1 MPEALDAL
9 EAAKKRYQEAVNGLR
24 DQRTKIEEDLKFTD
38 PSDPQQ
44 WDDIEK
50 QQRENDPGGMRPCL
64 VHDQL
69 GQYIAN
75 VAGQVE
81 QRPPAM
87 HALPVNGGADRKV
100 AENLDGF
107 FRQIEY
113 ASRAQQHYV
122 RGVTS
127 SGRAGVGYLIVTP
140 EYTDRALNYQE
151 PRITSEGDPL
161 RVVLDPFSVELD
173 GSDARYGFWLTPM
186 SYAQFEE
193 RFGEKAEKCSFDD
206 AEGRTIHDDRE
217 SITVAQE
224 WLIEEKT
231 VNVIV
236 CRDARGDEFTHDEDD
251 YHAARQRDPSITYIR
266 NFRDKRKKVMWRL
279 MSGATVFETTE
290 YPAEFIGIVPMYGYV
305 GWSEGRMHYCG
316 IGRRGR
322 NAQRAYN
329 YHVSELRAYMNQA
342 PKAPWLVPLSAIQ
355 SEQVKHLW
363 DNASVESRAW
373 IGYNDWDAEN
383 KRVIPPPTRAQ
394 VSTNLQNHIQGALQ
408 AREDIQAS
416 LGMYQANLGA
426 PSNETSGVAIE
437 GRKQQGEAATANFP
451 AHMAASIA
459 QVGRICMQMIPRLI
473 DTRRQLRVLSI
484 DNTPS
489 TINVDPKQK
498 QAMGEPDDQGVI
510 TINPN
515 VGRYDVRVV
524 VGASFSTQRAQ
535 AQEAY
540 TEMMRA
546 NPDMM
551 PAIAP
556 LWAQTLDVPHADKLA
571 QVLTAMAPDP
581 VKAILNPEQQDSTA
595 ALKAQVDQLKMA
607 LKQAT
612 DIAHEAQQ
620 DADSAHAELSKRE
633 IEGETR
639 DDENAI
645 KAYDALTKRLQ
656 VMGAAMS
663 PEAVKALVVQTLET
677 MLQHPDPLPGDP
689 PAAEQVPEMA
699 EQMPTDEPGAM
710 PAGPELGAPPMEA
723 APEEQ
728 LMSATEAPIDPS
740 TEPIPQP

>member
-24 DQRTKIEEDLKFTD
+24 DQRTQIEEDLKFTD

-44 WDDIEK
+44 WDDLEK
-50 QQRENDPGGMRPCL
+50 RQRENDPGGMRPCL

-122 RGVTS
+122 RALTS
-127 SGRAGVGYLIVTP
+127 AARAGVGYLIVKP

-173 GSDARYGFWLTPM
+173 GSDARFGFWLTPM

-206 AEGRTIHDDRE
+206 AEGRTVHDDRE

-236 CRDARGDEFTHDEDD
+236 CRDGNGDEFSHDEDD

-279 MSGATVFETTE
+279 MSGAAVFETTE
-290 YPAEFIGIVPMYGYV
+290 YPAEHIGIVPIYGYV

-322 NAQRAYN
+322 NAQGAYN

-355 SEQVKHLW
+355 DQKVKDLW

-373 IGYNDWDAEN
+373 LPYNDWDAAN
-383 KRVIPPPTRAQ
+383 SRAVAPPQRAQ

-451 AHMAASIA
+451 AHMAAGVA
-459 QVGRICMQMIPRLI
+459 QGGKLCMQMVPRII
-473 DTRRQLRVLSI
+473 DTKRQLRVLSI

-489 TINVDPKQK
+489 VINVDPKQQ
-498 QAMGEPDDQGVI
+498 QAMGEPDEQGVI

-581 VKAILNPEQQDSTA
+581 VKAILNPERQDSTA

-620 DADSAHAELSKRE
+620 DADTAHAELSKRE

-699 EQMPTDEPGAM
+699 QEMPMVEQAEV
-710 PAGPELGAPPMEA
+710 PAAPELGAPPVDG

-728 LMSATEAPIDPS
+728 VASGIDAPIQAPG
-740 TEPIPQP
+740 EAIQ

>member
-1 MPEALDAL
+1 MPPTMPEALDAL
-9 EAAKKRYQEAVNGLR
+9 EAAKKRYQEAVDGLR
-24 DQRTKIEEDLKFTD
+24 DQRTQIEEDLEFTD

-44 WDDIEK
+44 WDDAEK
-50 QQRENDPGGMRPCL
+50 RQRENDPGGARPCL
-64 VHDQL
+64 VLDQL

-122 RGVTS
+122 RALTS
-127 SGRAGVGYLIVTP
+127 AARAGVGYLIITP

-151 PRITSEGDPL
+151 PRISSEGDPL
-161 RVVLDPFSVELD
+161 RIVLDPFSVELD
-173 GSDARYGFWLTPM
+173 GSDARFGYWLTPM
-186 SYAQFEE
+186 SFAQFEE

-206 AEGRTIHDDRE
+206 AEGRTVNDNRE

-236 CRDARGDEFTHDEDD
+236 CRDAKGDEFTHDEDD
-251 YHAARQRDPSITYIR
+251 YHAARQRDPSITYVR
-266 NFRDKRKKVMWRL
+266 NFRDKRKKVTWRL
-279 MSGATVFETTE
+279 MSGAQVFETTE
-290 YPAEFIGIVPMYGYV
+290 YPADGIGIVPMYGYV

-342 PKAPWLVPLSAIQ
+342 PKAPWLVPISAIQ
-355 SEQVKHLW
+355 DAKVKELW

-373 IGYNDWDAEN
+373 LPYNDWDPVGNRA
-383 KRVIPPPTRAQ
+383 VTPPQRAQ

-459 QVGRICMQMIPRLI
+459 HVGRICMQMIPRLI

-489 TINVDPKQK
+489 VVIADPKQQ
-498 QAMGEPDDQGVI
+498 QAMGEPDEQGVI

-546 NPDMM
+546 NPEMM

-581 VKAILNPEQQDSTA
+581 VKAILQPEQQDSTA

-612 DIAHEAQQ
+612 EIAHEAQQ

-656 VMGAAMS
+656 VMGAAMT
-663 PEAVKALVVQTLET
+663 PDAVKALVVQTIDT

-689 PAAEQVPEMA
+689 QAAAEVPQMAQEMPPEEPAPEM
-699 EQMPTDEPGAM
+699 QPEPMAQ
-710 PAGPELGAPPMEA
+710 PEMGAP
-723 APEEQ
+723 EQ
-728 LMSATEAPIDPS
+728 EPSGLEAPIQSPG
-740 TEPIPQP
+740 EAIQ